1 MKYKYNFK
9 QRHKTIQG
17 LRSFK
22 DALPTK
28 IKRIVVK
35 KGDVYSKTLDNWKYL
50 VGESLFKGCYPKAF
64 KKSLNRGKLL
74 LIMVNRGFEV
84 ELEYSKKEI
93 IDKINYFFGYQVVDK
108 ILIKSFE
115 ESTETVRPK
124 IKIDYMKKDKYTK
137 KILKIKNEKLRNS
150 LIELSKVFNKK

>member
-1 MKYKYNFK
+1 
-9 QRHKTIQG
+9 
-17 LRSFK
+17 
-22 DALPTK
+22 
-28 IKRIVVK
+28 
-35 KGDVYSKTLDNWKYL
+35 
-50 VGESLFKGCYPKAF
+50 
-64 KKSLNRGKLL
+64 
-74 LIMVNRGFEV
+74 MVNRGFEV

-137 KILKIKNEKLRNS
+137 KISKIKNEKLRNS
-150 LIELSKVFNKK
+150 LIELSKVFNKKWKKKYFYWSVFLF